1 MYHHCTNLI
10 WTPSYPQKGQSPEF
24 ERRRLKFEFLEIFF
38 YQNPDFWEY
47 FFDKNLIFFTVNT
60 EAAATV
66 AKETLEN
73 VESTVNLERQIS
85 EDFVAAKESKKAAT
99 IAAIKRNQEVLELK
113 VRILCFRFSLNPL
126 RFSLTRE
133 TDTKL
138 TRAKSW
144 AICKTSIIEWQNLH
158 KTPIL
163 TSAKWAFLQ
172 LK

>member
-1 MYHHCTNLI
+1 MNF
-10 WTPSYPQKGQSPEF
+10 WRF
-24 ERRRLKFEFLEIFF
+24 FLPKSGFLRI
-38 YQNPDFWEY
+38 

-60 EAAATV
+60 EAAAAV

-126 RFSLTRE
+126 RFSFTRE

-138 TRAKSW
+138 TRAKS
-144 AICKTSIIEWQNLH
+144 
-158 KTPIL
+158 
-163 TSAKWAFLQ
+163 
-172 LK
+172 

>member
-1 MYHHCTNLI
+1 MYLGI
-10 WTPSYPQKGQSPEF
+10 LS
-24 ERRRLKFEFLEIFF
+24 F
-38 YQNPDFWEY
+38 Y
-47 FFDKNLIFFTVNT
+47 FFTVNT
-60 EAAATV
+60 EAAAAV

-133 TDTKL
+133 TDTKTYKKL
-138 TRAKSW
+138 S
-144 AICKTSIIEWQNLH
+144 NL
-158 KTPIL
+158 KKFN
-163 TSAKWAFLQ
+163 S
-172 LK
+172 